1 MKLPPREKIPEAWS
15 VLADGRIEME
25 TDQARIISS
34 DHHKEYIVLFEEN
47 TYSSN
52 DCATYWQGYPGYP
65 ILAVLM
71 KQGKIK
77 IKTEIIEQF
86 KDLNWHQ
93 INEKYK
99 RDYPAALAYV
109 LSQVKDKH
117 EIETE
122 ISKEY
127 TELSKLELILKR
139 HK

>member
-34 DHHKEYIVLFEEN
+34 DHHKEYIVLFKEN

-52 DCATYWQGYPGYP
+52 DSATYWQGYPGYP
-65 ILAVLM
+65 VLAVLM
-71 KQGKIK
+71 KQGKIS
-77 IKTEIIEQF
+77 TRPEIIEQF
-86 KDLNWHQ
+86 KNVNWHQ

-99 RDYPAALAYV
+99 HDYASTLTYV
-109 LSQVKDKH
+109 IKDFKDKNKIEA
-117 EIETE
+117 EIT
-122 ISKEY
+122 KEY

-139 HK
+139 RR

>member
-1 MKLPPREKIPEAWS
+1 
-15 VLADGRIEME
+15 ME

-52 DCATYWQGYPGYP
+52 DSATYWQGYPGYP

-127 TELSKLELILKR
+127 TELSKLELILRR